1 MGKELNFQEAV
12 ESMRH
17 GTPVC
22 NAFGQIFFIRTIITP
37 LGDEEEL
44 VFFLP
49 FKGAR
54 PDVFDRADDFVV
66 RNGKFLMLE
75 GEDNVRDTGTMD
87 PISKK

>member
-1 MGKELNFQEAV
+1 MVKELSDIEAV
-12 ESMRH
+12 EIMRQ
-17 GTPVC
+17 GKTVF

-75 GEDNVRDTGTMD
+75 GEDNVLDTGTMD